1 MATLWIFPATW
12 VSSYRCVNVRHFPT
26 FVSGNGAA
34 DGCDITEGKFA
45 TALIKFT
52 DNQPIFI
59 AENVL
64 DFNNMLQIVHQERKS
79 FVTLKSLA
87 AAEPDC
93 VLPYTPKPVAV
104 TAQAAAG
111 VSVDGII
118 DLEDDMV

>member
-1 MATLWIFPATW
+1 M
-12 VSSYRCVNVRHFPT
+12 
-26 FVSGNGAA
+26 GGAA

-45 TALIKFT
+45 TALVKYT

-64 DFNNMLQIVHQERKS
+64 DFNNMLQIVHTERKS
-79 FVTLKSLA
+79 FLNLKSLA

-93 VLPYTPKPVAV
+93 ELPYTPKPVAV